1 MLYRKMPGV
10 DRELSILGMGCM
22 RLPLNDPNDPKT
34 IDEKTAME
42 MVRTAIDRGVN
53 YIDTAYPYHG
63 GESEPFVGRVL
74 QDGYRDKVAL
84 ATKLPT
90 WAIETREDMDRYLSE
105 QLERL
110 QTDVIDFY
118 LIHGLKRDRWESMQR
133 LGMAD
138 FLDRALKDGKIKY
151 AGFSFHADR
160 ENFKEIVDGYDW
172 SFCQIQ
178 YNYLD
183 EDFQAGREGL
193 EYAAQKG
200 LGIVVMEPLKG
211 GKIAQDVPKNIMNI
225 WEQAPVKRS
234 PAEWALRW
242 VWNHSEAA
250 VVLSGMST
258 MQQVEENISIA
269 SQEQDSNWLNEQ
281 ETALIAQVSS
291 EYKQRIKVDCTNC
304 GYCMPCPSDVN
315 IPDCFA
321 RYNTAFLFEDIE
333 AMKKNYLTFVPENN
347 RASQCVSCGECEDKC
362 PQNIPVM
369 EKLRNVVNLFE
380 V

>member
-1 MLYRKMPGV
+1 MLYRKMPNV
-10 DRELSILGMGCM
+10 DQELSILGMGCM
-22 RLPLNDPNDPKT
+22 RLPLTDPNDTKT
-34 IDEKTAME
+34 IDESAAMK
-42 MVRTAIDRGVN
+42 MLRTAIDRGVN
-53 YIDTAYPYHG
+53 YVDTAYPYHG
-63 GESEPFVGRVL
+63 GESELFVGRAL
-74 QDGYRDKVAL
+74 QDGYREKVAL

-90 WAIETREDMDRYLSE
+90 WAIETREDMDRYLNE

-110 QTDVIDFY
+110 QTDHIDFY
-118 LIHGLKRDRWESMQR
+118 LIHALNRERWEKMQR

-138 FLDRALKDGKIKY
+138 FLEKALKDEKITY

-193 EYAAQKG
+193 EYAAKKG
-200 LGIVVMEPLKG
+200 LGIVIMEPLKG
-211 GKIAQDVPKNIMNI
+211 GKITQDVPKTIMDI
-225 WEQAPVKRS
+225 WDQSPVKRS

-242 VWNHSEAA
+242 VWNHPEVA

-258 MQQVEENISIA
+258 MQQVEENINA
-269 SQEQDSNWLNEQ
+269 AAQENDDNWLNEQ
-281 ETALIAQVSS
+281 ETALIARVSS
-291 EYKQRIKVDCTNC
+291 EYKRRIKVDCTSC

-321 RYNTAFLFEDIE
+321 RYNTAFLFENIE
-333 AMKKNYLTFVPENN
+333 ETKKFYNAMVPENN
-347 RASQCVSCGECEDKC
+347 RASQCVSCGACEEKC

-369 EKLRNVVNLFE
+369 EKLRDVVNLFE
-380 V
+380 Q